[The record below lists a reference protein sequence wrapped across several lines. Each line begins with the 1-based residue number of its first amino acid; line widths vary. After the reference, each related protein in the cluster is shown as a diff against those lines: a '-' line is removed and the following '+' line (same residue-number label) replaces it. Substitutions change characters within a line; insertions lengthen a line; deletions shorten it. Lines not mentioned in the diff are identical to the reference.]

1 MRVYLDSSALV
12 KRVVSEPDADQL
24 RSQLA
29 QLSADGAALICSSLG
44 WIEVTR
50 ALRAQLAA
58 LDDSGVNDFSD
69 AAMSGILER
78 PMSSEVVGLARRLG
92 PSSLRTLDAIHLA
105 SALLTDVDVVI
116 AYDGR
121 LLDAARQHSLSTL
134 SPHL

>member
-1 MRVYLDSSALV
+1 MRAYVDSSALV
-12 KRVVSEPDADQL
+12 KRVVSEPDADRL
-24 RSQLA
+24 RSHLA
-29 QLSADGAALICSSLG
+29 ELASDGAALICSSLG

-58 LDDSGVNDFSD
+58 LDDSAVNDFSD
-69 AAMSGILER
+69 AALSGILER

-92 PSSLRTLDAIHLA
+92 PLGLRSPDAIHLA

-121 LLDAARQHSLSTL
+121 LLEAARQHGLTTL